1 MSAFNLAHESADAEN
16 QNPEAGVETPESETA
31 TAAVSEATAAEQEV
45 AQEDDTAEQLDGEQ
59 EELEDIQEE
68 VAKESDGLSPVTA
81 RLLSQSL
88 SRIVGKQHAKK
99 VFAMEN
105 YQSSRS
111 GQREAKAIALEGI
124 KETLKQFW
132 EAIKAQLKK
141 FYNKVKTYFVK
152 AFSAARKLKDR
163 AEKLQTKANDTIG
176 TIEDKSFSFG
186 QTKAI
191 AVDGKYNDINTVTAG
206 LNGVRKWI
214 EANLTVQKSDKYE
227 GAVEKLQV
235 AVEKAVKDILTDT
248 KSNGGNSHYN
258 AGFGVSDVKSA
269 LSDLGSI
276 SIAPYSSVGSPDS
289 KLVEMYAGG
298 KGSKD
303 KVIISTSLPGG
314 KAMIYVEPDG
324 GSATGLEGVSEVAKV
339 VKNTRIVLGND
350 RFNPRDVTEGDVKTL
365 TTSQVDKVC
374 DDVIEIA
381 ESAYTY
387 EKAWERR
394 DKFQAKIEREIDA
407 IVKDANSDD
416 DENNARTG
424 RIIREYANSFTAS
437 VRRRT
442 SFESQFIGYAL
453 NTGSAFL
460 NYAERSLAQHK
471 SK

>member
-45 AQEDDTAEQLDGEQ
+45 AQEDDTAEELDGEQ

-191 AVDGKYNDINTVTAG
+191 AVDGKYNDANTVTKG
-206 LNGVRKWI
+206 LTKVKDEIKTRITELKKGKVDDAI
-214 EANLTVQKSDKYE
+214 
-227 GAVEKLQV
+227 
-235 AVEKAVKDILTDT
+235 EKAAEDIKKEFSGSGKTRAASADGVKQLFDSVIAFR
-248 KSNGGNSHYN
+248 NGTTPITSGNVGDAKKYADQYGDAAEISVQ
-258 AGFGVSDVKSA
+258 GVFG
-269 LSDLGSI
+269 
-276 SIAPYSSVGSPDS
+276 
-289 KLVEMYAGG
+289 
-298 KGSKD
+298 
-303 KVIISTSLPGG
+303 LPGG
-314 KAMIYVEPDG
+314 KAIVVVVPNSIG
-324 GSATGLEGVSEVAKV
+324 NNLETQSQAIKSI
-339 VKNTRIVLGND
+339 RITMGND
-350 RFNPRDVTEGDVKTL
+350 KYNPRDVTEGDVKTL

-381 ESAYTY
+381 ETIY
-387 EKAWERR
+387 EYERSWKEREKMVDKVQKEIDDTVR
-394 DKFQAKIEREIDA
+394 DFDQEDEADSRDQRIFRNFMNGQMNLLRRTVSFQAALCSYGITT
-407 IVKDANSDD
+407 AN
-416 DENNARTG
+416 
-424 RIIREYANSFTAS
+424 
-437 VRRRT
+437 
-442 SFESQFIGYAL
+442 
-453 NTGSAFL
+453 AFL
-460 NYAERSLAQHK
+460 NYGERSVAQHK

>member
-45 AQEDDTAEQLDGEQ
+45 AQEDDTAEELDGEQ

-235 AVEKAVKDILTDT
+235 AVEKAVKDILTDINKRFNKNLT
-248 KSNGGNSHYN
+248 
-258 AGFGVSDVKSA
+258 
-269 LSDLGSI
+269 LSLKKNIGIKLS
-276 SIAPYSSVGSPDS
+276 S
-289 KLVEMYAGG
+289 KLVESDLSSLPFEWIEHYSKFIKAPWEKYPDINPNDMFWRMG
-298 KGSKD
+298 KG
-303 KVIISTSLPGG
+303 
-314 KAMIYVEPDG
+314 E
-324 GSATGLEGVSEVAKV
+324 
-339 VKNTRIVLGND
+339 
-350 RFNPRDVTEGDVKTL
+350 
-365 TTSQVDKVC
+365 
-374 DDVIEIA
+374 
-381 ESAYTY
+381 
-387 EKAWERR
+387 
-394 DKFQAKIEREIDA
+394 DA
-407 IVKDANSDD
+407 ISIFARYYNSLNKT
-416 DENNARTG
+416 EKINFKTK
-424 RIIREYANSFTAS
+424 YKPTAEWS
-437 VRRRT
+437 D
-442 SFESQFIGYAL
+442 FYE
-453 NTGSAFL
+453 
-460 NYAERSLAQHK
+460 
-471 SK
+471 